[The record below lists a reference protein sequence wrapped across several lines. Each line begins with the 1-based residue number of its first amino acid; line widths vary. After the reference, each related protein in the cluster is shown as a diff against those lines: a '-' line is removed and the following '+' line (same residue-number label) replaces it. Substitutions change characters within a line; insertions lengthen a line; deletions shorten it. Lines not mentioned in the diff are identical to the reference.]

1 MKIMIVM
8 MMITNDDTDMQEKF
22 LDFTQLVIVDVD
34 TIAFACSELDALQ
47 FIFADW
53 LDGKLLSR
61 SIVDFFLFVIAPS

>member
-47 FIFADW
+47 FIFAD
-53 LDGKLLSR
+53 
-61 SIVDFFLFVIAPS
+61 